1 MEVKTFI
8 GFENHELVLKQRPKN
23 TDGGKLGWV
32 IFDNWA
38 PKASDPP
45 PPNMKNPGPRNDSN
59 SSATIDKDAMKKMVF
74 VSGLKA
80 EIQEKELLAKFSD
93 LVGLED
99 SALIERIVLA
109 KKGTVVI
116 HFLDAKSIAAFIQ
129 KHSGKELLGDK
140 IRLSQ
145 G

>member
-23 TDGGKLGWV
+23 TEGGKLGWA
-32 IFDNWA
+32 IFDNWS

-45 PPNMKNPGPRNDSN
+45 PNMRNPGPRNDTN
-59 SSATIDKDAMKKMVF
+59 TPAAIDKNAMKKMMF

-80 EIQEKELLAKFSD
+80 ELQEKELLNKFSD

-99 SALIERIVLA
+99 SALIERVVLA
-109 KKGTVVI
+109 KKGTVVV
-116 HFLDAKSIAAFIQ
+116 HFIDVKNIAAFIQ
-129 KHSGKELLGDK
+129 KHSGKELLGN
-140 IRLSQ
+140 
-145 G
+145 

>member
-99 SALIERIVLA
+99 
-109 KKGTVVI
+109 T
-116 HFLDAKSIAAFIQ
+116 KSIAAFIQ

-140 IRLSQ
+140 ISLSQ

>member
-1 MEVKTFI
+1 
-8 GFENHELVLKQRPKN
+8 
-23 TDGGKLGWV
+23 
-32 IFDNWA
+32 
-38 PKASDPP
+38 
-45 PPNMKNPGPRNDSN
+45 MKNPGPRNDSN

-99 SALIERIVLA
+99 SALIERVVLA
-109 KKGTVVI
+109 KKGTVVV
-116 HFLDAKSIAAFIQ
+116 HFIDVKNIAAFIQ